1 MKKFALLG
9 TLLLTLGM
17 MGLPQVEPLGIIIE
31 PPDEGLSVSIWVDK
45 PVYAVGEYITIH
57 FEVNQDA
64 YVYIWD
70 ISPDGV
76 CLIFPNQNEMDNHV
90 TAGQHTVPGPGRS
103 DYLRVAPPVGTEWL
117 QIVATKQPVGAIVQ
131 FFGGF
136 SPGSEFACSPAGRQA
151 VSQLDQVKAMIDAA
165 VPEEERAFDFT
176 SFEVV
181 SGTPPAYG
189 TLQVTTNP
197 PLARLY
203 VDGVFRGW
211 TPKSLNLVQGFHDVL
226 IRKAGYQDY
235 SARVYILGG
244 RTRTLN
250 VTLTPL
256 AMNQPPVAQFTFSP
270 ANPQPGQWITF
281 DASGSYDTD
290 GTITSYQ
297 WDFNA
302 DGTFDATG
310 QLVYY
315 RFMSGGAYPV
325 TLMVTDDDGASNQ
338 VTQTVVV
345 AAPNQP
351 PVAQFTYSPT
361 NPQPGQWIQFDATT
375 SYDPDGTVTD
385 YRWDFNADGTIDA
398 TGPVVYYRFMA
409 AGVYPVRL
417 QVVDDDGATGEVTQ
431 PVTVS
436 APVANQP
443 PVAQFTISPAIPL
456 VGMAVTFD
464 GSASYDPDGTITS
477 YQWDLDGDGAVD
489 HFGPVV
495 TTTYYAPGV
504 YTATLY
510 VTDDQGAT
518 SQASQP
524 VQVVL
529 AGPPGMPPMG
539 GVPGIYVWGTD
550 SWNIT
555 VNGASTWTTPHAYR
569 LELRTDGEFVGV
581 STAAGPS
588 PLGLV
593 PEPVSEGWRMVLEGS
608 VTSNRITYTFQVR
621 NAESI
626 HFDLRLDID
635 GDGNLERSA
644 GFVHLRQLMVSP
656 PTNPFVI
663 GIPEGYTG
671 PFVPSIN
678 FRVGQAYAYSEHVR
692 IVWYITTIE
701 ALEGGS

>member
-1 MKKFALLG
+1 MRKFALLA
-9 TLLLTLGM
+9 TLLLALGT
-17 MGLPQVEPLGIIIE
+17 MGYPQVEPLGIIIE
-31 PPDEGLSVSIWVDK
+31 PPDEGLTVSIWVDK
-45 PVYAVGEYITIH
+45 PVYSVGESITIH
-57 FEVNQDA
+57 FELNQDA

-76 CLIFPNQNEMDNHV
+76 CLIFPNQNEMDNYV
-90 TAGQHTVPGPGRS
+90 PAGQHTVPGPGMS

-117 QIVATKQPVGAIVQ
+117 QIVATRQPVGAIVQ

-136 SPGSEFACSPAGRQA
+136 APGSEFACSPAGRQA
-151 VSQLDQVKAMIDAA
+151 VSQLDQVKAMIDAV

-189 TLQVTTNP
+189 TLQVITNP

-203 VDGVFRGW
+203 IDGVFRGW

-256 AMNQPPVAQFTFSP
+256 AVNQPPVARFTFSP
-270 ANPQPGQWITF
+270 ASPQPGQWITF

-290 GTITSYQ
+290 GTIASYQ

-302 DGTFDATG
+302 DGAFDATG

-315 RFMSGGAYPV
+315 RFMAGGAYPV
-325 TLMVTDDDGASNQ
+325 TLKVTDDDGASNQ

-345 AAPNQP
+345 TTPNQP
-351 PVAQFTYSPT
+351 PVAH
-361 NPQPGQWIQFDATT
+361 
-375 SYDPDGTVTD
+375 
-385 YRWDFNADGTIDA
+385 
-398 TGPVVYYRFMA
+398 
-409 AGVYPVRL
+409 
-417 QVVDDDGATGEVTQ
+417 
-431 PVTVS
+431 
-436 APVANQP
+436 
-443 PVAQFTISPAIPL
+443 FTISPAIPL
-456 VGMAVTFD
+456 LGMAVTFD
-464 GSASYDPDGTITS
+464 GSASYDPDGTIAS
-477 YQWDLDGDGAVD
+477 YQWDLDGDGVVD

-495 TTTYYAPGV
+495 TTTYYAPGI
-504 YTATLY
+504 YAATLY

-555 VNGASTWTTPHAYR
+555 VNGASTWTTAHAYR
-569 LELRTDGEFVGV
+569 LELRTDGEFVGL
-581 STAAGPS
+581 STAAGLS

-635 GDGNLERSA
+635 GDGDLERSA
-644 GFVHLRQLMVSP
+644 GFVHLRRLMVSP
-656 PTNPFVI
+656 PTNPFVV

-678 FRVGQAYAYSEHVR
+678 FRVGQAYAYSEHVKF
-692 IVWYITTIE
+692 VWYITTVE

>member
-1 MKKFALLG
+1 MRKFALLG
-9 TLLLTLGM
+9 MLLVTLGM
-17 MGLPQVEPLGIIIE
+17 LGFPQVEPLGIIIE
-31 PPDEGLSVSIWVDK
+31 PPQEGLSVTVWTDK
-45 PVYAVGEYITIH
+45 PVYAIDDNAVIY
-57 FEVNQDA
+57 FELNQPA
-64 YVYIWD
+64 YVYIWNID
-70 ISPDGV
+70 SQGRVIQLLPNYWEQQNYYQAGV
-76 CLIFPNQNEMDNHV
+76 HQI
-90 TAGQHTVPGPGRS
+90 PGPGQPYQLS
-103 DYLRVAPPVGTEWL
+103 VVGPPGTEWI
-117 QIVATKQPVGAIVQ
+117 QVMATTQPLAGV
-131 FFGGF
+131 FGG
-136 SPGSEFACSPAGRQA
+136 PGPGNQFPLLGEDPEGWRA
-151 VSQLDQVKAMIDAA
+151 QLEAQLLGL
-165 VPEEERAFDFT
+165 VPEPAQRAFDFT
-176 SFEVV
+176 SFIVV
-181 SGTPPAYG
+181 SGAPPAYG

-203 VDGVFRGW
+203 IDGVFRGW
-211 TPKSLNLVQGFHDVL
+211 TPKSLSLVQGFHDVL

-235 SARVYILGG
+235 SARVYIRAG

-256 AMNQPPVAQFTFSP
+256 AVNQPPVAQFTFSP
-270 ANPQPGQWITF
+270 ASPQPGQWITF
-281 DASGSYDTD
+281 DASSSYDTD
-290 GTITSYQ
+290 GTIASYE
-297 WDFNA
+297 WDFNG
-302 DGTFDATG
+302 DGTFDAIG

-315 RFMSGGAYPV
+315 RFMAGGAYPV
-325 TLMVTDDDGASNQ
+325 TLKVTDDDAASDQ

-351 PVAQFTYSPT
+351 PVAQFTFSPAS
-361 NPQPGQWIQFDATT
+361 PQPGQWIQFDATA

-385 YRWDFNADGTIDA
+385 YRWDFNADGVNDA

-417 QVVDDDGATGEVTQ
+417 QVIDDDGVTGQVVQ
-431 PVTVS
+431 PVTVT

-443 PVAQFTISPAIPL
+443 PVAQFTISPAVPL
-456 VGMAVTFD
+456 VGMTVTFD
-464 GSASYDPDGTITS
+464 GSASYDPDGSIAS

-555 VNGASTWTTPHAYR
+555 VNGASTWTTAHAYR

-588 PLGLV
+588 PLGLI

-621 NAESI
+621 NAKSI

-635 GDGNLERSA
+635 GDGDLERSA

-656 PTNPFVI
+656 PTNPFVV

-671 PFVPSIN
+671 PFLPSIN

-692 IVWYITTIE
+692 IVWYTTTIE

>member
-1 MKKFALLG
+1 MTKKLALLG
-9 TLLLTLGM
+9 LLLVTLGVV
-17 MGLPQVEPLGIIIE
+17 GFPQVEPLGIIIE
-31 PPDEGLSVSIWVDK
+31 PPDEGLTVSIWVDK
-45 PVYAVGEYITIH
+45 PVYVLGEHITIH

-76 CLIFPNQNEMDNHV
+76 CLIFPNQIEMDNHV
-90 TAGQHTVPGPGRS
+90 TAGQHTVPGPGMP

-117 QIVATKQPVGAIVQ
+117 QIVATKQPVDAIVQ
-131 FFGGF
+131 LFGGF
-136 SPGSEFACSPAGRQA
+136 APGSEFACSPAGRQA

-176 SFEVV
+176 GFEVV
-181 SGTPPAYG
+181 SGAPPAYG
-189 TLQVTTNP
+189 TLQVSTNP

-203 VDGVFRGW
+203 VEGVFRGW
-211 TPKSLNLVQGFHDVL
+211 TPKSVNLVQGFHDVL
-226 IRKAGYQDY
+226 IRKTGYEDY
-235 SARVYILGG
+235 SARVYIMGG

-270 ANPQPGQWITF
+270 A
-281 DASGSYDTD
+281 S
-290 GTITSYQ
+290 
-297 WDFNA
+297 
-302 DGTFDATG
+302 
-310 QLVYY
+310 
-315 RFMSGGAYPV
+315 
-325 TLMVTDDDGASNQ
+325 
-338 VTQTVVV
+338 
-345 AAPNQP
+345 
-351 PVAQFTYSPT
+351 
-361 NPQPGQWIQFDATT
+361 PQPGQWIQFDATA

-385 YRWDFNADGTIDA
+385 YRWDFNADGVFDA
-398 TGPVVYYRFMA
+398 TGQLVYYRFMA

-417 QVVDDDGATGEVTQ
+417 QVIDDDGATGEITQ
-431 PVTVS
+431 PVTVT
-436 APVANQP
+436 APAPNQP
-443 PVAQFTISPAIPL
+443 PVAQFTVSPAIPL
-456 VGMAVTFD
+456 VGMAVTVD

-510 VTDDQGAT
+510 VTDNQGAT

-524 VQVVL
+524 VQVVV
-529 AGPPGMPPMG
+529 GPPGMPPMG

-555 VNGASTWTTPHAYR
+555 VNGASTWTTAHAYR
-569 LELRTDGEFVGV
+569 LELRTDGEFVNL
-581 STAAGPS
+581 STAAGPA

-593 PEPVSEGWRMVLEGS
+593 PEPVSEGWRMVLEGA
-608 VTSNRITYTFQVR
+608 VTSNWITYTFQVR
-621 NAESI
+621 NAQSI

-635 GDGNLERSA
+635 GDGDLERSA

-656 PTNPFVI
+656 PTNPFVV

-671 PFVPSIN
+671 PFVPAIN

-692 IVWYITTIE
+692 IVFYLTTIE